1 MEELETLE
9 ALFREAAGLLDGVG
23 DVRVKGTVA
32 GVYDAVTDVDVR
44 IERLIVD
51 GIKSRF
57 PGDSVISEE
66 TAPDSLVGSRT
77 WAIDPIDGT
86 VNMVRGIPIYGIQG
100 VFMRDGVPE
109 ASAISLPAFG
119 EMYTASEDGAFLDGV
134 PIRTAE
140 PRPLR
145 ECILSTGDFSRRSE
159 RYREMQAR
167 LMSDCRDCVARFK
180 MFGAACSDFAYLAS
194 GRTDVH
200 VRFVNRIWDYK
211 PGMYLAEKAGAVYD
225 RDLLEKEGILIMC
238 SCEEVLE
245 EALREIAPR
254 ISSSSSRR

>member
-1 MEELETLE
+1 MEELDALSELFAE
-9 ALFREAAGLLDGVG
+9 AVGLLDCIG
-23 DVRVKGTVA
+23 DVTVKDTYA
-32 GVYDAVTDVDVR
+32 GVYDAVTDADVR

-51 GIKSRF
+51 GIRSRF
-57 PGDSVISEE
+57 PGDSIISEE
-66 TAPDSLVGSRT
+66 TSPDSPQGSRT

-100 VFMRDGVPE
+100 VFMRDGVPQ
-109 ASAISLPAFG
+109 ASAITLPAFG
-119 EMYTASEDGAFLDGV
+119 ESYTASEDGAFLNGRR
-134 PIRTAE
+134 IHTAE

-194 GRTDVH
+194 GRTDIH
-200 VRFVNRIWDYK
+200 VRFVNKIWDFM

-225 RDLLEKEGILIMC
+225 RDLLEKAGILIMC
-238 SCEEVLE
+238 SCQEVLE

-254 ISSSSSRR
+254 LSSSSSRR

>member
-1 MEELETLE
+1 MEELDTLE

-23 DVRVKGTVA
+23 EVRVKGTAA
-32 GVYDAVTDVDVR
+32 GVYDAVTDADVR

-66 TAPDSLVGSRT
+66 TAPDSPVGSRT